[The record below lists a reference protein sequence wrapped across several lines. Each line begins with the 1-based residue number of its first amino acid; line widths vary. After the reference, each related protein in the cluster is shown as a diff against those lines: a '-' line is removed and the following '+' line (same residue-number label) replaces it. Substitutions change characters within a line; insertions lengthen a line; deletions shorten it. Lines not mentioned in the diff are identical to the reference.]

1 MDESLDYS
9 FAIQVTEHQYNKA
22 KREKQLTEEQL
33 EDKRT
38 NRLIMICVVITLIGT
53 SLANIFFP
61 V

>member
-22 KREKQLTEEQL
+22 KQEKHLTKEQL
-33 EDKRT
+33 EDKRA
-38 NRLIMICVVITLIGT
+38 NRIIATCIIVAIVGS